1 MELVNI
7 NVGIFILV
15 EIQAELESRRKAGT
29 NTANL
34 ASVDGFPLT
43 RKEILNEIFF

>member
-15 EIQAELESRRKAGT
+15 EIQGRIGKQKKSRNKHSKP
-29 NTANL
+29 
-34 ASVDGFPLT
+34 ASVDALWT